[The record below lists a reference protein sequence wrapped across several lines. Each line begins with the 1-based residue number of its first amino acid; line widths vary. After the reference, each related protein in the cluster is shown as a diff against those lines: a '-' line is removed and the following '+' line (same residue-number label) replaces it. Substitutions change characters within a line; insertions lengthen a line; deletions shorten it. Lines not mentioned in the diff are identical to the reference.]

1 MLVLSLPR
9 TACCLLVCLILC
21 SGSLA
26 WLSTCMRHEGSQLLC
41 TLAVELSGG
50 GPKNMVSQK
59 CGLHSICAWDPTRAQ
74 RNKLSLPL
82 FGPFWGMALDL
93 GKVASFA
100 SSLGL
105 PLLSMGS
112 FSASSNI
119 YYIYCIYLLKP
130 GKIVE
135 RIFLRSSIIRS

>member
-1 MLVLSLPR
+1 
-9 TACCLLVCLILC
+9 
-21 SGSLA
+21 
-26 WLSTCMRHEGSQLLC
+26 
-41 TLAVELSGG
+41 
-50 GPKNMVSQK
+50 MVSQK

-119 YYIYCIYLLKP
+119 YYIYYIYLLKP

-135 RIFLRSSIIRS
+135 RIFFKKLYHQKLTKLDADIQSLVGTFL